1 MVSPTPS
8 QMTASMITQMLG
20 VINRAANRNNSGAM
34 TVRKITICLPDIF
47 MYIAPRIAA
56 LSI

>member
-8 QMTASMITQMLG
+8 QITARMMTQMLG
-20 VINRAANRNNSGAM
+20 VINSAAKRNKSGAM

-47 MYIAPRIAA
+47 MYIEPRIAD

>member
-1 MVSPTPS
+1 
-8 QMTASMITQMLG
+8 
-20 VINRAANRNNSGAM
+20 VINSAAKRNKSGAM

-47 MYIAPRIAA
+47 MYIEPRIAD

>member
-8 QMTASMITQMLG
+8 QMTASMMTQMLG
-20 VINRAANRNNSGAM
+20 VITRAPNRNKRGAM

-47 MYIAPRIAA
+47 MYIEPRIVD